1 MDEEVTV
8 IAGTLAFGLGENF
21 VEAALKPFPAG
32 SYILMPAK
40 MSHFAKAQGET
51 VVQINAQGPFVLIY
65 IIPPDAPRQASSSP

>member
-21 VEAALKPFPAG
+21 VEAALKPFPTG
-32 SYILMPAK
+32 SYMLMPAK

-51 VVQINAQGPFVLIY
+51 VVQINAQGPFVLTY
-65 IIPPDAPRQASSSP
+65 VNPADDPRQGSSQ